1 MKVKSLLIFIMSLCM
16 CSMFSMYGLAEGEP
30 SKPKTNTTYSIGTEK
45 DFKNFI
51 SDLEA
56 VKAKTKDDAI
66 QKVTLNNNIDIS
78 ALDYC
83 DLPFKA
89 TFDGNGKKILIKEL
103 KVDLK
108 DVASGDYGINIGL
121 LGMNEGT
128 ISNLA
133 VEIEK
138 ITVTNAE
145 GKDINIGGICGYNH
159 GTQEEQEGGKTAI
172 ISGIIDQC
180 FCYIGE
186 VKCTGSSSMG
196 LNIGGIAGKSDG
208 IVSNCY
214 SEVYLEDIVEVSQ
227 PLATQGQGDSVSLNA
242 GGIVGIQDNRVN
254 KGAMVSKCYSLGK
267 INLPNGFSVGSICG
281 YIYIARNLNGS
292 VVVQAGEVSIPVE
305 NCMCLMNEVNG
316 NSIFDTNFLVQDNKS
331 LHIYDKCEYWGEVL
345 AEKMVL
351 SPSDLITYDDR
362 EFKLFIKGTNES
374 PFDMLKLETG
384 ASGGAGTAK
393 TTELWKLTDLGR
405 NSKYICYL
413 PELISISEDAQ
424 DPYSYLMLNK
434 VYVDGIEV
442 TKRNCKDILK
452 DNNKN
457 KGKVAYDARKNT
469 LSINGIDIKK
479 DGKAVTEGI
488 KVKSDLV
495 INSSGTNKI
504 HGYCYGIRSDE
515 GALVLEGTGGLNL
528 QCGNSDSSSI
538 GNSRGIYTG
547 QDLTLSLDSKLSI
560 SDFENGIECGSD
572 LINFKGVTEI
582 SNCTKGILT
591 NGKYENWQG
600 STMKI
605 NKSTY
610 GINQKDAGKKEEF
623 EFEFKGGEVEVSS
636 DSESMVATSAEG
648 YDIKIVPP
656 ADKQVKVSYGT
667 DKSQLSGEPKYYKSN
682 GTFSCIGLVQVVD
695 DTTTA
700 VGDTDTKSVY
710 KYLHLE
716 EKSLDTVDDG
726 NNDNKDNDNKD
737 NDNNGNNGSS
747 DDKNNNSNGD
757 KNNGSKDNNKDNNNS
772 SGDKTNNDNSS
783 GSLDDDIFGG
793 NSSTNG
799 SIDNNLSG
807 AGGTSA
813 TNVSTGDISDLF
825 LIYALCVSALGIVLI
840 SLKLRKNK

>member
-30 SKPKTNTTYSIGTEK
+30 SKPKTDKTYSIGTEQ
-45 DFKNFI
+45 DFKKFI

-56 VKAKTKDDAI
+56 VKAETKDDEI
-66 QKVTLNNNIDIS
+66 EKVTLNNNIDIS
-78 ALDYC
+78 ALSYC

-108 DVASGDYGINIGL
+108 DVTSEGEINIGL
-121 LGMNEGT
+121 LGKNEGT

-138 ITVTNAE
+138 VTVTNV
-145 GKDINIGGICGYNH
+145 GGNDINIGGICGYNQ
-159 GTQEEQEGGKTAI
+159 GTQKEQDGGKIAI
-172 ISGIIDQC
+172 TSGIIDQC

-186 VKCTGSSSMG
+186 VKCTGLAN
-196 LNIGGIAGKSDG
+196 LNIGGIAGISDG

-214 SEVYLEDIVEVSQ
+214 SEVYLKDIVEVSQ
-227 PLATQGQGDSVSLNA
+227 PLAPQMQIDGTSLVA
-242 GGIVGIQDNRVN
+242 VGGIVGLQDNRVN
-254 KGAMVSKCYSLGK
+254 KGSMVNKCYSLGK
-267 INLPNGFSVGSICG
+267 INLRNLSSINSSVGSICG
-281 YIYIARNLNGS
+281 YINTNENQDRS
-292 VVVQAGEVSIPVE
+292 VAVQTGGISIPME

-331 LHIYDKCEYWGEVL
+331 LHIYDKCEYLGEVL
-345 AEKMVL
+345 AEKMAP

-362 EFKLFIKGTNES
+362 EFKLFIKGTNKD
-374 PFDMLKLETG
+374 PFDMLKVETG
-384 ASGGAGTAK
+384 ASGVAGTAK

-405 NSKYICYL
+405 NSKYICHL

-442 TKRNCKDILK
+442 TKRNCKDIL
-452 DNNKN
+452 DNKN

-469 LSINGIDIKK
+469 LSINGIDIEK
-479 DGKAVTEGI
+479 GKEAVTEGI
-488 KVKSDLV
+488 KAKSDLV

-528 QCGNSDSSSI
+528 QCGNSDISSI
-538 GNSRGIYTG
+538 GNSRGIYTE

-582 SNCTKGILT
+582 SNCKKGILI

-605 NKSTY
+605 NKATY

-623 EFEFKGGEVEVSS
+623 AFEFKGGEVEVSS
-636 DSESMVATSAEG
+636 DSESMVASDAEG

-656 ADKQVKVSYGT
+656 VDKQVKVSYGT
-667 DKSQLSGEPKYYKSN
+667 DKSQLSGEPKYYKST
-682 GTFSCIGLVQVVD
+682 GTFNNI
-695 DTTTA
+695 A
-700 VGDTDTKSVY
+700 VNSDAGAATGDAKSSY
-710 KYLHLE
+710 KYIHLE
-716 EKSLDTVDDG
+716 EKNLDTVDDG

-737 NDNNGNNGSS
+737 NNNGSDDKDNNG
-747 DDKNNNSNGD
+747 NGD
-757 KNNGSKDNNKDNNNS
+757 KNNGNKDNNKDSNKDNDNS

-813 TNVSTGDISDLF
+813 TSISTGDISDLF

>member
-16 CSMFSMYGLAEGEP
+16 CSMFSMYGLAAEGEP
-30 SKPKTNTTYSIGTEK
+30 SIPKTNTTYSIGTEK

-56 VKAKTKDDAI
+56 VKAKTKEDAI
-66 QKVTLNNNIDIS
+66 EKVTLNNNIDIS
-78 ALDYC
+78 ALSYC

-108 DVASGDYGINIGL
+108 DVTSEGEINIGL
-121 LGMNEGT
+121 LGKNEGT

-138 ITVTNAE
+138 VTVTNAG
-145 GKDINIGGICGYNH
+145 GKGINIGGICGYNH
-159 GTQEEQEGGKTAI
+159 GTQKEQEGGKTAI

-242 GGIVGIQDNRVN
+242 GGIVGYQDNSENTGSMVN
-254 KGAMVSKCYSLGK
+254 KCYSLGK
-267 INLPNGFSVGSICG
+267 INLPRLPGINSSVGSIFSSP
-281 YIYIARNLNGS
+281 NGLS
-292 VVVQAGEVSIPVE
+292 LESQMPVATTGEVSIPME

-316 NSIFDTNFLVQDNKS
+316 NGVFDTYLLGQNNNS
-331 LHIYDKCEYWGEVL
+331 LHIYDKCEYGGEVL
-345 AEKMVL
+345 AEKIAP

-682 GTFSCIGLVQVVD
+682 GTFNNMVVNSD
-695 DTTTA
+695 AGAAT
-700 VGDTDTKSVY
+700 GDTKSSY